1 MTKKEM
7 FEQAKEILAKYNVS
21 GKASEAILELLEPKK
36 GGQTVD
42 IESIVK
48 RDDLG
53 NIVEIKCSLS
63 GVWLPATE
71 EFFYGDK
78 NSKLNGLTKHSRQAY
93 KIKSDAAKVY
103 KASKEAIM
111 NDVLDGNLTPEDGK
125 AQLEALSTE
134 PDYSSVTATLPEP
147 EAE

>member
-21 GKASEAILELLEPKK
+21 GKASDAILELLEPKK
-36 GGQTVD
+36 GGQTVN

-48 RDDLG
+48 RDSEG
-53 NIVEIKCSLS
+53 NIVELKCSLS

-78 NSKLNGLTKHSRQAY
+78 NSKVNGLTKHSRQAY
-93 KIKSDAAKVY
+93 KIKSDAAKIY

-111 NDVLDGNLTPEDGK
+111 DDVLEGNLTPVDGK
-125 AQLEALSTE
+125 TQLEKLSTE
-134 PDYSSVTATLPEP
+134 PDYSSVSPVLTEP
-147 EAE
+147 AE